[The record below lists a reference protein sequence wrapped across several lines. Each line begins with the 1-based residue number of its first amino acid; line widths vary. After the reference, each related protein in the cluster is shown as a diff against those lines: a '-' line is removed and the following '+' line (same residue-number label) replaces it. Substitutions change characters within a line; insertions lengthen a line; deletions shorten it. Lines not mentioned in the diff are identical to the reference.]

1 MNSDLISVRPSS
13 QIQRRELKGRFVFE
27 KHYTCDDWGGTE
39 SVIRKRLSREIDL
52 LERISRQAGFGKRLG
67 VVRVAETDEQRVMI
81 STVEVAGTT
90 IAEWMSTKN
99 ARDSVLP
106 WYLAGRWL
114 RVFQSIPITE
124 ESRHPISSNDP
135 SDLVEYCE
143 LRLDTLKSDFGYR
156 WPNVALRQE
165 LLDRVARLQVQA
177 ASEYAPKSVWTH
189 SDFAPGNLMWGNGIL
204 TPIDFAMA
212 GAGNPL
218 ADAAYLIHRTEMAR
232 VYRPWIR
239 LPVAAV
245 ARAIF
250 RGLGQPEADQ
260 SATYELL
267 TLKNLICRLHTY
279 VRRRPRNRIQAI
291 HDRWVRGVVRSRLTS
306 LCKR

>member
-1 MNSDLISVRPSS
+1 M
-13 QIQRRELKGRFVFE
+13 
-27 KHYTCDDWGGTE
+27 
-39 SVIRKRLSREIDL
+39 
-52 LERISRQAGFGKRLG
+52 
-67 VVRVAETDEQRVMI
+67 
-81 STVEVAGTT
+81 
-90 IAEWMSTKN
+90 N
-99 ARDSVLP
+99 ARESLLP

-124 ESRHPISSNDP
+124 ESCHPISSTDP

-143 LRLDTLKSDFGYR
+143 LRLDSLKRDFSYR
-156 WPNVALRQE
+156 WPDAGLQQK
-165 LLDRVARLQVQA
+165 LLDCVARLQDQA
-177 ASEYAPKSVWTH
+177 TSEYAPTSVWTH

-250 RGLGQPEADQ
+250 RGLGQPEAEQ

-279 VRRRPRNRIQAI
+279 VRRSPRNRIQAI

-306 LCKR
+306 LGRR